1 MYAISNNCFK
11 FKEIL
16 LKNNLFFSDNILK
29 KLLNSKLKFESV
41 KLYTNLVQKGIHINR
56 IKIIDRYIYTC
67 TYGNIKILD
76 SNLKKQYIYY
86 TKNISEYGKLKYE
99 YFLNNKSIKENI
111 NVCVGNEK
119 LNKRVRNIIILNID
133 NISELRSID
142 IKKFDKHNLYLFNFY
157 DINYILTIADN
168 LLIIEAKYEANVV
181 KLVDYFLELGKEI
194 LILPGDV
201 WDKNCYFSNFL
212 IKEGANVVLNIND
225 INLYL

>member
-1 MYAISNNCFK
+1 MYVISNHSFK

-16 LKNNLFFSDNILK
+16 IQNNLFFSNDILK
-29 KLLNSKLKFESV
+29 KLLNSKLKFESK
-41 KLYTNLVQKGIHINR
+41 KLYINLVQKGIHINR

-86 TKNISEYGKLKYE
+86 TDTMSNKGKKKYE
-99 YFLNNKSIKENI
+99 YICNNKNIKNYI
-111 NVCVGNEK
+111 NVCIGTEK
-119 LNKRVRNIIILNID
+119 INRIFKNIVLISIY

-142 IKKFDKHNLYLFNFY
+142 TEKFDKENLYIFNFY
-157 DINYILTIADN
+157 DINHMLTIADN
-168 LLIIEAKYEANVV
+168 LVIIEAKYETDIV
-181 KLVDYFLELGKEI
+181 KLVDVFLEIGKEI

-212 IKEGANVVLNIND
+212 IKEGAGVVLNIND